1 MAKEAEYKF
10 AIKDFCKYVLKN
22 WVLLIIFLAIGGV
35 AAVYSYKH
43 QSTNY
48 SSSATIMV
56 YDNSYEY
63 SGSISP
69 YVQIA
74 TILGSE
80 EAYKDAGVSIED
92 GDLAGLEIEEKK
104 TGVFDLLS
112 SNPDEKKAKKSIEIA
127 TSNAEKVIAKAYDN
141 EKQYRVKVLSEVS
154 EPTVV
159 SSKKDKILS
168 AAIIV
173 AASLIVAIAIDFM
186 LFNKK
191 AA

>member
-1 MAKEAEYKF
+1 MAKKADYKF
-10 AIKDFCKYVLKN
+10 TIKDFCKYVLKN
-22 WVLLIIFLAIGGV
+22 CVLLVIFLAIGGG

-43 QSTNY
+43 QSTDY

-74 TILGSE
+74 AILGSE
-80 EAYKDAGVSIED
+80 EAYEDAGVSIED
-92 GDLAGLEIEEKK
+92 GDLASLAIEEKK

-112 SNPDEKKAKKSIEIA
+112 SNPDEEKAKKSIELVTA
-127 TSNAEKVIAKAYDN
+127 NAEKVIAKAYDN
-141 EKQYRVKVLSEVS
+141 EKQYQVKVLSEAS

-173 AASLIVAIAIDFM
+173 AASLVVAIAIDFI